1 MMRTYTVA
9 DYIADYLKAIG
20 VERVYGIIGTSV
32 LDFVDALYDR
42 MDSIRYVSTRHEQV
56 AVAVADAEYRVSGR
70 MAAALVHAGPGFLNS
85 LISLGVAYKDHVP
98 LLLVSGGVKRR
109 LYGTDAWLEVDQ
121 QSIARSLTKAS
132 ARVNDP
138 SSLRGT
144 LDALVRKALTPPR
157 GPVLLEV
164 PEDLWT
170 KPAPTSPLPSGLGEL
185 EPEPTLPSRDEVVAV
200 LDEISRASKPLVY
213 VCGEAVGPGIEG
225 VVGELSERLGA
236 YVVTSGNARGAC
248 SEAHPR
254 CLGRVGFGGGTLP
267 ADKAFETAD
276 YILVLG
282 DELDDIATYSYTMY
296 PEGDITIVSENP
308 IVEKRPIYY
317 NRLVRASPY
326 HYARLLLEEAR
337 KKGVARENP
346 EWDQEIAG
354 YKATWNA
361 VLEEAVTRKYEGFA
375 NPSLF
380 FKKLAE
386 KIGEDTIIAAGQ
398 GTHIVYTY
406 DYIRVT
412 KPGRFLAATNLGAMG
427 YAFPAA
433 LGAKLAKPESEVIAV
448 VGDGEFMMTVQDLE
462 TAVREN
468 IPVKVVVVNDNSYRV
483 LLLRQRLQKGGRIYG
498 TLHSNPSF
506 EALARVFGAEGATVS
521 SDDDVDETL
530 KAMLDSN
537 KPFVVDLQISPE
549 DLPPLNLE
557 GSLRM
562 SGG

>member
-1 MMRTYTVA
+1 MRAYTVA

-42 MDSIRYVSTRHEQV
+42 RDSIKYVSTRHEQV
-56 AVAVADAEYRVSGR
+56 AVAMADAEYRASGR
-70 MAAALVHAGPGFLNS
+70 LAAALVHAGPGFLNS

-98 LLLVSGGVKRR
+98 LLLISGGVKRR

-132 ARVNDP
+132 VRIQDP
-138 SSLRGT
+138 SQLREALDSL
-144 LDALVRKALTPPR
+144 ARKALTPPK

-170 KPAPTSPLPSGLGEL
+170 KPAPPSPLPNSLGEL
-185 EPEPTLPSRDEVVAV
+185 EPEPTLPSRDEVVTV
-200 LDEISRASKPLVY
+200 LQQLSRASKPLIY
-213 VCGEAVGPGIEG
+213 VCGEAVGPGIEE
-225 VVGELSERLGA
+225 VIGELSERLGA

-308 IVEKRPIYY
+308 VVEKRPIYY
-317 NRLVRASPY
+317 NRLVKASPY
-326 HYARLLLEEAR
+326 HYAKLLLEEAR
-337 KKGVARENP
+337 KTGITRENP
-346 EWDQEIAG
+346 EWDKEIAG

-361 VLEEAVTRKYEGFA
+361 MLEEAVTRKYEGFA

-380 FKKLAE
+380 FRRLAE
-386 KIGEDTIIAAGQ
+386 RIREDTIITAGQ

-406 DYIRVT
+406 DYIRIT
-412 KPGRFLAATNLGAMG
+412 KPGNFLAATNLGAMG

-433 LGAKLAKPESEVIAV
+433 LGAKLARPESE
-448 VGDGEFMMTVQDLE
+448 
-462 TAVREN
+462 
-468 IPVKVVVVNDNSYRV
+468 
-483 LLLRQRLQKGGRIYG
+483 
-498 TLHSNPSF
+498 
-506 EALARVFGAEGATVS
+506 
-521 SDDDVDETL
+521 
-530 KAMLDSN
+530 
-537 KPFVVDLQISPE
+537 
-549 DLPPLNLE
+549 
-557 GSLRM
+557 
-562 SGG
+562 